1 MTFQIV
7 FGYLGLG
14 LVFGATGQAVRVVVG
29 VKKTWDEARAKQA
42 GFSEVFSWSELFFSL
57 LIGVVAGVLASLTV
71 WDQLANITKET
82 VMGLMAA
89 GYAGAG
95 FIEGFI

>member
-1 MTFQIV
+1 
-7 FGYLGLG
+7 
-14 LVFGATGQAVRVVVG
+14 
-29 VKKTWDEARAKQA
+29 
-42 GFSEVFSWSELFFSL
+42 L